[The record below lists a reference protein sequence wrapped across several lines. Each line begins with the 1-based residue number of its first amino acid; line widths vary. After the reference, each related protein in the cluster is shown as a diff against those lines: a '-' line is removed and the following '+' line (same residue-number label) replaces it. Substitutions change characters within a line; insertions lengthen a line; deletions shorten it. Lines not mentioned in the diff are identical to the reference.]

1 MANKFSC
8 HWGKNKMNHLG
19 LHPLFRDIP
28 ITLVP
33 FQDRGCCLSK
43 RSNQHLVKSLT
54 ISLLMVG
61 KAWKIWSWLGE
72 MCSVVTGGFLL
83 KFEKLKVHGEGQKNL
98 SRGSEPITQGS
109 SLLEHQSGLF
119 SAAGLTGA
127 QRVLEKVVQS
137 FTVD

>member
-1 MANKFSC
+1 MADKFSC
-8 HWGKNKMNHLG
+8 HWGKSKVNHLG
-19 LHPLFRDIP
+19 SHPLFRDIP

-43 RSNQHLVKSLT
+43 LSNQHLVESLT

-83 KFEKLKVHGEGQKNL
+83 KFEKLKVNGEGRKNL
-98 SRGSEPITQGS
+98 GRGSEPIRQGS

-127 QRVLEKVVQS
+127 QRVLEKVGQS

>member
-1 MANKFSC
+1 
-8 HWGKNKMNHLG
+8 MNHLG

-43 RSNQHLVKSLT
+43 LSNQHLVESLT

-72 MCSVVTGGFLL
+72 MCSVVTGRFLL
-83 KFEKLKVHGEGQKNL
+83 KFEKLKVNGEGQKAEAL
-98 SRGSEPITQGS
+98 SP
-109 SLLEHQSGLF
+109 
-119 SAAGLTGA
+119 
-127 QRVLEKVVQS
+127 
-137 FTVD
+137 